1 MKLDI
6 ARSKKRQWS
15 QEAKTKDAKTS
26 FARRIHPTN
35 VRNSSRRMVNKF
47 FDSTFL
53 AVRRVAVATSA
64 FQPKK
69 KIHQNREL
77 LEQITE
83 LLASPSEVVRASA
96 LQAYLQLP
104 LPLAEYRTI
113 AFHGL
118 TIGLRDQQPRVR
130 RQAVVLLGQFI
141 EAYAD
146 HWEHGIPLLND
157 CCHDPAMSV
166 AKKAHEILERQHA
179 KKEKIQKTYLVK

>member
-1 MKLDI
+1 
-6 ARSKKRQWS
+6 
-15 QEAKTKDAKTS
+15 
-26 FARRIHPTN
+26 
-35 VRNSSRRMVNKF
+35 MVNKF

-53 AVRRVAVATSA
+53 AVRRVAVVTSS
-64 FQPKK
+64 FQPKR
-69 KIHQNREL
+69 KIHQNCEL

-83 LLASPSEVVRASA
+83 LLASPSEVVRLSA

-141 EAYAD
+141 EVYAD

-157 CCHDPAMSV
+157 CCHDSATSV
-166 AKKAHEILERQHA
+166 AKKAYEIIQQQHA
-179 KKEKIQKTYLVK
+179 KKAKIQKTYLVR